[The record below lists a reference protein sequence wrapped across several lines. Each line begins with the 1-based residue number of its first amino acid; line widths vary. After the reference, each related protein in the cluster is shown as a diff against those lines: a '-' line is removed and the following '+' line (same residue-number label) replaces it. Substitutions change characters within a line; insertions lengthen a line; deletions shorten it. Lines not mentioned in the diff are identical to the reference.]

1 MTQKTALYDEH
12 VKLGGT
18 IVDFAGWELPVYYS
32 RVIEE
37 HEATR
42 ERAGLFDIGHMGE
55 FELTGA
61 GTLDFLQH
69 VLSRELKKIEPG
81 FAMYSTML
89 HPDGGTVDDLFV
101 YCIEPNRFMIVVNA
115 ANIKKDWEWMLRN
128 AEGYDVKFADKSNET
143 SKIDLQGPKA
153 KAIMERLTPGGTL
166 PVRFHFH
173 EGTVGGVRALIS
185 RTGYTGEDGFELYCN
200 NADAPKL
207 WNAILA
213 EGKPEG
219 VVACG
224 LGARD
229 SLRLECCYS
238 LYGHELTDSISP
250 VEAGIG
256 FVVAKEKDYIGG
268 DIVKAQQKD
277 GAPRQLIAIELV
289 ERGVPRER
297 YEVMKDGSAIGEV
310 TSGTYSP
317 TLKKGIGMALVTK
330 GAASVGDTISVII
343 RGKQYEAKVVK
354 KPFISFR
361 GGE

>member
-18 IVDFAGWELPVYYS
+18 IVDFAGWELPVYYT

-42 ERAGLFDIGHMGE
+42 ERAGLYDIGHMGE

-61 GTLDFLQH
+61 GVLDFLQH
-69 VLSRELKKIEPG
+69 VLSRELKSIVPG

-89 HPDGGTVDDLFV
+89 HPTGGTVDDLFV
-101 YCIEPNRFMIVVNA
+101 YCKAADCFMIVVNA
-115 ANIKKDWEWMLRN
+115 ANTEKDFEWMKSH
-128 AEGYDVKFADKSNET
+128 AAGYDVKFEDKSGMT
-143 SKIDLQGPKA
+143 SKIDLQGPMSK
-153 KAIMERLTPGGTL
+153 KIMERLTAGADL
-166 PVRFHFH
+166 PERFHFK
-173 EGTVGGVRALIS
+173 EGEVAGVKTLIS
-185 RTGYTGEDGFELYCN
+185 RTGYTGEDGFELYCDN
-200 NADAPKL
+200 SVAPKL
-207 WNAILA
+207 WNAILE

-219 VVACG
+219 VVPCG

-238 LYGHELTDSISP
+238 LYGHELTDTISP
-250 VEAGIG
+250 VEAGLA

-268 DIVKAQQKD
+268 DVVKAQQKE
-277 GAPRQLIAIELV
+277 GAPRKLIVFELV
-289 ERGVPRER
+289 ERGIPREH
-297 YEVMKDGSAIGEV
+297 YEVSKDGAVIGEV

-330 GAASVGDTISVII
+330 GAAAVGDTITVSI
-343 RGKQYEAKVVK
+343 RNKPYEAKVVK
-354 KPFISFR
+354 RPFISFR